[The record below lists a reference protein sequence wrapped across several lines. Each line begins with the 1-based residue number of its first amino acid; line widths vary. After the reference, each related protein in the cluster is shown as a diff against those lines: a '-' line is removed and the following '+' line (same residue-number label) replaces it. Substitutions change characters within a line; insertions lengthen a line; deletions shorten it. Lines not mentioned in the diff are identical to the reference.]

1 MKFEKLLEKITIDEL
16 RDFML
21 LYSIKAPEFK
31 AEFELYFARKDGKV
45 DISERY
51 SEWIR
56 KTIRR
61 YEHRGFIDYRNS
73 SALACDLDNI
83 INTGFVLAEKH
94 NFQDAFTLARVALPE
109 IVQILGYSDD
119 SSGNIGSTVEFCIQL
134 LEQIASNPNAGNP
147 LKEVIF
153 FYLET
158 LLKEDVYFDYG
169 NFGYRLLD
177 IFESLAVK
185 LSQAEVF
192 LKHLN
197 IQLSKPAQA
206 YSDYTKNFYQVRK
219 IEFLTSIGRLDEA
232 QESVQQNLNIVEVRQ
247 GVVNEAIS
255 EHKYI
260 QAKELIRDGI
270 EIAAKNNHP
279 GTIAHWQKEL
289 LRIAFLEKDEEA
301 IRHYS
306 KYFAFDR
313 GFNIEYYRI
322 WKNTF
327 LPENWKNVIELH
339 IQQSI
344 DAATDVY
351 ELNRKRG
358 WQAQSMLSLLSAVAS
373 IYLEERYLDRLMAL
387 VKQETALE
395 RILYYHEVLLNDY
408 RSDLLNVYLPALK
421 IAAAKV
427 SDRNQYRHLVN
438 QMKKIIK
445 DIPEGTQQ
453 MSDLA
458 KELSTTYWRRR
469 AMVEELTKF
478 IQLTTF

>member
-1 MKFEKLLEKITIDEL
+1 MEFEKLLDKITIDEL

-31 AEFELYFARKDGKV
+31 AEFELYFARKDEKI
-45 DISERY
+45 DISKRY
-51 SEWIR
+51 GEWIR
-56 KTIRR
+56 KTIRK
-61 YEHRGFIDYRNS
+61 YEHTGFIDYRGS
-73 SALACDLDNI
+73 SALASDLDNI

-94 NFQDAFTLARVALPE
+94 NFQDAFTLTKVALPE
-109 IVQILGYSDD
+109 IVQILAYCDD

-134 LEQIASNPNAGNP
+134 LEQIANDPNAGNP
-147 LKEVIF
+147 LKELLF

-158 LLKEDVYFDYG
+158 QLKEDVYFDYG
-169 NFGYRLLD
+169 DFGYKLLD

-185 LSQAEVF
+185 LSHAEVF

-219 IEFLTSIGRLDEA
+219 IEFLTAIGRLDEA

-289 LRIAFLEKDEEA
+289 LRIAFFEKDEET

-306 KYFAFDR
+306 KHFAFDR

-322 WKNTF
+322 WKNTY
-327 LPENWKNVIELH
+327 LSVNWKDVIELH

-344 DAATDVY
+344 DAAADVY
-351 ELNRKRG
+351 ELNKKRG
-358 WQAQSMLSLLSAVAS
+358 WQEQSMLSLLSAVAS
-373 IYLEERYLDRLMAL
+373 IYIEERYLDRLMAL
-387 VKQETALE
+387 VKKEKALD
-395 RILYYHEVLLNDY
+395 RILYYHDVLIDNY
-408 RSDLLNVYLPALK
+408 RSDLLNVYLPA
-421 IAAAKV
+421 IMVAAAKV
-427 SDRNQYRHLVN
+427 NDRNQYKNLVN
-438 QMKKIIK
+438 QMKKIIN
-445 DIPEGTQQ
+445 DIPEGKKQ